1 MQQLPDES
9 IMHYWARFLSIKDK
23 IPDYLEI
30 AAFQR
35 GCKDKDVSNSLARR
49 CVQTLPE
56 LSDLVSRFCAIEVA
70 WLAEENTNSIYE
82 DYLRRHESV
91 PQGGPRKRN
100 TPSERPRKKK
110 KSSVH
115 PGTTL
120 EGFLDKPCL
129 IHAILINSCPTH
141 SLRDL
146 WVLRQVVKGDPPF

>member
-56 LSDLVSRFCAIEVA
+56 LSDLVSKFCTIEDA
-70 WLAEENTNSIYE
+70 WLASKSADSICEYKLKR
-82 DYLRRHESV
+82 DRLAPRRES
-91 PQGGPRKRN
+91 GTRN
-100 TPSERPRKKK
+100 LPVE
-110 KSSVH
+110 
-115 PGTTL
+115 
-120 EGFLDKPCL
+120 
-129 IHAILINSCPTH
+129 
-141 SLRDL
+141 
-146 WVLRQVVKGDPPF
+146 